1 MFGCLHLHNRRQQM
15 WVNKRKTVEEKVHF
29 DSMNHSAAANQT
41 NSYSILKKKK
51 CISPHCET
59 AHEAINPAVN
69 PLPSHI

>member
-41 NSYSILKKKK
+41 NSYSILKKK
-51 CISPHCET
+51 S
-59 AHEAINPAVN
+59 VF
-69 PLPSHI
+69 LHIVKQHMRL